1 MAFQIPTSLR
11 ARGTCQRRNQRGAKL
26 IFSNCFTLRITVS
39 ETTTSKRTDVG
50 LTVVADCS
58 GLKRCNVWLS
68 EGFPNESRTVTAN
81 VVGKPAV
88 AATKAMTELINII
101 KRDIK
106 PQEERLTEKHTQRW
120 AAR

>member
-68 EGFPNESRTVTAN
+68 EGFPNESRTVTVN

-88 AATKAMTELINII
+88 AATNAMTELINII